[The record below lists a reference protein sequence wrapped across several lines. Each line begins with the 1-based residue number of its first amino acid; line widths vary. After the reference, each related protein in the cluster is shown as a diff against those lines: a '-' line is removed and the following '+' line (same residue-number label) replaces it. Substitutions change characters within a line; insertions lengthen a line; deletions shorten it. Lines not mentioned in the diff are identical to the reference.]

1 MVQLQ
6 VLTGRRAGE
15 RIGIRRFPCEV
26 GRSAPVPVRFEDG
39 GVWERH
45 GRFRLDPEQ
54 GVLFEVEPQAG
65 ALLNGEPAGEAARIR
80 PGDILELG
88 SVKMI
93 FWLSEARQVSHRARE
108 MATWICL
115 GILCLGQV
123 ALAYRLLQ

>member
-15 RIGIRRFPCEV
+15 RVGIRRFPCDI
-26 GRSAPVPVRFEDG
+26 GRSAVAPVRFEDA

-45 GRFRLDPEQ
+45 GRFRLDLQQ
-54 GVLFEVEPQAG
+54 GVFFEVEPQAG
-65 ALLNGEPAGEAARIR
+65 ALLNGEPVGEPARVR

-88 SVKMI
+88 SVKLI
-93 FWLSEARQVSHRARE
+93 FWLSEPRQISHRARE
-108 MATWICL
+108 MATWIGL
-115 GILCLGQV
+115 GVLCLGQV